1 MILTNDNKY
10 EESRRKQLKIDEF
23 NSVEHPFMEQLKE
36 LGWNDRDNEV
46 IELQMQQQPSESYR
60 KSFSEVV
67 LMPKLQK
74 ALKNINP
81 FLTGNQIDEV
91 ANRITA
97 YQGGT
102 LLENNERIFNLLVE
116 GTSVSRN
123 EQTGEQSPQ
132 VNYIDFAHPENNI
145 FTAISQF
152 KVAIPGTDH
161 HIIPDIV
168 LFLNGLPIAVV
179 EAKSPKVA
187 EPLPEAIDQL
197 MRYSEQRGDT
207 GEGNPALFQ
216 YNQFLIVT
224 CRNEAK
230 AGTIT
235 THREKYF
242 YRWTDP
248 YPMTLNDLKH
258 GTSAPNDQQRLVAGM
273 LSLQNL
279 LDIIRIFTIFSV
291 NDKGKKIKI
300 VCRYQQFRAVKKMVK
315 RLQDGKTKEDRGG
328 ILWHTQGSGK
338 SLTMMFLVRQM
349 QLITALQSWKV
360 VFVTDRTQLEE
371 QLGDTGGGVGF
382 NLKKAEFINPR
393 PDKPMCSLKELL
405 STNTSD
411 LVMAMIHKFQESGEL
426 DDIQIFPVLNTS
438 PKVLILTDEA
448 HRSQF
453 SLLGANL
460 ERALPNA
467 TRIGFTGTPTSK
479 TERLYRDYIDSYTM
493 RQSVD
498 DKVTLEI
505 IYQGFTHNA
514 EVEDKLGMDIKFA
527 DVFSDYNIQER
538 LQILGFGS
546 RDAYLDSEDTIREKA
561 KSMMEHYVSQIF
573 PGGFKA
579 QIIANSRIAAVRYK
593 RMVEDALKVQIE
605 RLEKDNPLNID
616 IDRLKKVRAAVVI
629 SGDRNDEL
637 EIKQYTDSTYHKRS
651 IKSFKLPFDGEDE
664 EDSTIKGDVGIII
677 VNNML
682 TTGFDA
688 PIEQVLYLDRVLVA
702 HNLLQAITRPN
713 RVGEEGKD
721 YGFVVDYV
729 GVGHHLKKAIDYY
742 DEKQGQVDT
751 DETDGALSTIVNEE
765 ELLKE
770 LKKTH
775 AAIWDFLKKNGM
787 TDLTDEDAFYDLFY
801 DEDVR
806 AEWLK
811 LYGEFTH
818 AFNAVLPRK
827 EALDYLMD
835 WKSMTEIN
843 ALALKHLRDGRF
855 SMKGIPQKLRA
866 IADEYLKSKGI
877 EEKIAPISIISDK
890 FTEEVK
896 KRKSEK
902 TKAAATEH
910 AIRNYIEINIDEDP
924 ELFASFSK
932 ALEEILKN
940 FMGNWKKI
948 YEELEKL
955 RQKIKDREKENTY
968 GLDRKRQMPFF
979 RIFKSELYNDE
990 ELTEDQVSKNVAL
1003 TINIVDKLQ
1012 TELRLHGFW
1021 TNTPAQN
1028 RLKAEL
1034 QQILLSPDFCTMPG
1048 IVTKRQQ
1055 IITRIMEVAKAKH
1068 STIISEF

>member
-36 LGWNDRDNEV
+36 LGWNKDENEV
-46 IELQMQQQPSESYR
+46 IELQMQQQPSESFR
-60 KSFSEVV
+60 TSFSEVV
-67 LMPKLQK
+67 LMPKLRM
-74 ALKNINP
+74 ALKQIND
-81 FLTGNQIDEV
+81 FLTDSQIDEV

-123 EQTGEQSPQ
+123 EQTGEQSPP
-132 VNYIDFAHPENNI
+132 VRYIDFDHPENNI

-168 LFLNGLPIAVV
+168 LFLNGLPIVVV
-179 EAKSPKVA
+179 EAKSPKVS

-258 GTSAPNDQQRLVAGM
+258 GQSAPNDQQRLVAGM

-279 LDIIRIFTIFSV
+279 LDIIRVFSVFSV
-291 NDKGKKIKI
+291 NDKGKKIRI

-315 RLQDGKTKEDRGG
+315 RLQEGKTKEDRGG

-371 QLGDTGGGVGF
+371 QLGDTGGAVGF
-382 NLKKAEFINPR
+382 NLKKAEFINPKA
-393 PDKPMCSLKELL
+393 DKPMCSLKELL

-479 TERLYRDYIDSYTM
+479 TERLYKDYIDSYTM

-498 DKVTLEI
+498 DKV
-505 IYQGFTHNA
+505 N
-514 EVEDKLGMDIKFA
+514 
-527 DVFSDYNIQER
+527 
-538 LQILGFGS
+538 
-546 RDAYLDSEDTIREKA
+546 SEDTIREKA

-593 RMVEDALKVQIE
+593 RMVEEALKVQIE
-605 RLEKDNPLNID
+605 KLEQDNPLNID

-855 SMKGIPQKLRA
+855 SMRGIPQKLRA

-877 EEKIAPISIISDK
+877 EEKIAPISIISDN

-896 KRKSEK
+896 KHKSEK

-955 RQKIKDREKENTY
+955 RQEIKDREKENTY

-1003 TINIVDKLQ
+1003 TINIFDKLQ

-1021 TNTPAQN
+1021 TNTPAQS
-1028 RLKAEL
+1028 RLKSEL
-1034 QQILLSPDFCTMPG
+1034 QQILLSPEFCTMPG
-1048 IVTKRQQ
+1048 IFAKRQQ